1 MKINNIKS
9 VDKIIIH
16 DSEGK
21 GVYDPDYGEVIT
33 YYVRTSPDTFEVTY
47 DTTSTKF
54 SICGACGSFTRV
66 EWSDKLRLL
75 VCSDCAEHSELE
87 TISEADLIQLLGDI
101 TETDEIWVE
110 VK

>member
-9 VDKIIIH
+9 VDEIIIH
-16 DSEGK
+16 DLDGN
-21 GVYDPDYGEVIT
+21 GYFDPAYGEIIT
-33 YYVRTSPDTFEVTY
+33 YYVRISPDTFEVTY

-66 EWSDKLRLL
+66 EWSDKLRLM

-101 TETDEIWVE
+101 TETDVLWVD